1 MIRMPLVG
9 AIMNAPG
16 GIILAGAIVSLVD
29 AIHTLREV
37 PSHACR
43 EPATR
48 WWEPTLTE
56 AELPELV
63 TG

>member
-9 AIMNAPG
+9 AIMNAPRW
-16 GIILAGAIVSLVD
+16 IILAGAIVSLVD

-37 PSHACR
+37 PSHAWR

-48 WWEPTLTE
+48 GWERTLTE
-56 AELPELV
+56 AELPEYL